1 MSIVHSETELRKFV
15 HDAFRASSNNTVL
28 VDKFLEDAY
37 EVDVDALS
45 DGTDCIIAGI
55 LQHVEEAGVHSG
67 DSSCTLPT
75 NNIQETHLEEIRR
88 WTRAMAKELGVVGL
102 MNVQYAIAKDKVYVI
117 EVNPRASRTVPF
129 IAKAAGVQLAKMATR
144 VMMGES
150 LKTLGLTED
159 LTVDQFYVKAPVF
172 PFIKFPGT
180 DPKLSPEM
188 RSTGEVMGI
197 SKDLGQ
203 AYYKAQLSA
212 GVSFPESGKVF
223 FTVNKRDHEVA
234 VPVAKE
240 LISLGFKIAAT
251 SGTARV
257 LGEHGVDAEVVR
269 KASEGRPDCIDAIK
283 NDEFQLIINTPLGA
297 SSHRDGM
304 KIRSAA
310 VSHGI
315 PCVTTMAGARATV
328 SAIANQLSRA
338 EREPEVYC
346 LQDVH
351 AAKS

>member
-1 MSIVHSETELRKFV
+1 
-15 HDAFRASSNNTVL
+15 
-28 VDKFLEDAY
+28 
-37 EVDVDALS
+37 
-45 DGTDCIIAGI
+45 
-55 LQHVEEAGVHSG
+55 
-67 DSSCTLPT
+67 
-75 NNIQETHLEEIRR
+75 
-88 WTRAMAKELGVVGL
+88 
-102 MNVQYAIAKDKVYVI
+102 
-117 EVNPRASRTVPF
+117 
-129 IAKAAGVQLAKMATR
+129 
-144 VMMGES
+144 MGES

-172 PFIKFPGT
+172 PFIKFPWVG
-180 DPKLSPEM
+180 PEAL
-188 RSTGEVMGI
+188 RDALDRRGQGI

-283 NDEFQLIINTPLGA
+283 NDEFQLIINTSLGA
-297 SSHRDGM
+297 SSPRWHED
-304 KIRSAA
+304 S
-310 VSHGI
+310 VSSPHGI

-328 SAIANQLSRA
+328 SAIANQLSRS

-351 AAKS
+351 AAKIVNASFPL